1 MSRKL
6 IDMTGMVIGNLT
18 VLRRAGNGHGKT
30 AAWLCRCACGKE
42 CTAIGCNLRNGY
54 TRSCGCLRRARFV
67 DTLKAARDRYN
78 ARRSATKRVYEPGED
93 LGPLMDAARA
103 ALAKEWGKDSV
114 SNQPE

>member
-18 VLRRAGNGHGKT
+18 VLRRAGSGHGKT

-54 TRSCGCLRRARFV
+54 TKSCGCLRRARFV

-78 ARRSATKRVYEPGED
+78 ARRKAARVPVDAGED
-93 LGPLMDAARA
+93 LEPLLARARA